1 MGGGALPT
9 LFPALVTLLQLIL
22 KEFELYQIHPDL
34 RIEASDTKPAG
45 TDSGFPLTR
54 ALEVMLC
61 ELIKIMQ
68 KLKPDHSLRI
78 VDSLLASLVGNPS
91 SVLDLFKILKK

>member
-1 MGGGALPT
+1 M
-9 LFPALVTLLQLIL
+9 VTLLQLIL